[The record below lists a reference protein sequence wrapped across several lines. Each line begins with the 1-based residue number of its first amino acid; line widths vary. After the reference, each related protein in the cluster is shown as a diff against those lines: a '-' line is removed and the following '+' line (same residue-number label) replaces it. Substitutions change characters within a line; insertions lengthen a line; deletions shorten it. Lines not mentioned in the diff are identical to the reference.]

1 MTEAKAQLLRL
12 LGSTEST
19 IGYEQARDLL
29 DHSDR
34 EVRAALAA
42 RTDVEPEI
50 LFYLAQD
57 PDTDV
62 RRAVAANPMAP
73 QKATTVLAEDSADDV
88 RADLAQRLGNLIPD
102 LSADDMD
109 KAWRTTQQAL
119 SLLAR
124 DQMPRIR
131 RILSDTLKLVPTA
144 PRDVIL
150 ALANDQDASVAAP
163 VLQFSPVLS
172 DEDLLAVIASS
183 PLSASLTAI
192 SKREGV
198 AYAVSDAI
206 FHTGD
211 SSAVAALLGNKSA
224 QIREETLDA
233 IIAIAPPQKSW
244 HEPLVRCNEI
254 GSAAALRIASFVAD
268 HLIEELASRADF
280 PPETTAR
287 LRDVVHSK
295 LKKDQSTERML
306 PPDFDSETLDPDAVA
321 LAHQQVNTLSEQN
334 LLMPEHVMTAL
345 DDGNMPFAFVAMAH
359 LAGVDQAAIRA
370 ALNSRSA
377 KGMQALSW
385 KAGFSAQDAVHIQM
399 TLGRVP
405 PDEIITP
412 RPDGAYD
419 ATESEMTWQIELFS
433 EEAKTG

>member
-12 LGSTEST
+12 LGSAENT

-29 DHSDR
+29 DHSDA
-34 EVRAALAA
+34 EVRTALAS

-50 LFYLAQD
+50 LYFLAQD
-57 PDTDV
+57 PDISV
-62 RRAVAANPMAP
+62 RRAVASNPTAP
-73 QKATTVLAEDSADDV
+73 QKATTVLAEDSAEDV

-102 LSADDMD
+102 LSEDDMD
-109 KAWRTTQQAL
+109 KAWRMTQQAL

-124 DQMPRIR
+124 DQMPRVR

-144 PRDVIL
+144 PRDVIV
-150 ALANDQDASVAAP
+150 ALANDTDSTVAAP
-163 VLQFSPVLS
+163 VLEFSPVLS

-198 AYAVSDAI
+198 GYAVSDAI

-211 SSAVAALLGNKSA
+211 SGAVSALLGNKSA

-233 IIAIAPPQKSW
+233 IISAAPAQKAW
-244 HEPLVRCNEI
+244 HEPLVRRHDLS
-254 GSAAALRIASFVAD
+254 GDAALRIASFVAD
-268 HLIEELASRADF
+268 HLIQELAARADF
-280 PPETTAR
+280 SPETTAR

-321 LAHQQVNTLSEQN
+321 LAHQQVNTLSEQD
-334 LLMPEHVMTAL
+334 LLMPDHVMTAL

-359 LAGVDQAAIRA
+359 LARVDQAAIRA
-370 ALNSRSA
+370 AVNARSA
-377 KGMQALSW
+377 KGIQALSW

-405 PDEIITP
+405 PGEIITP
-412 RPDGAYD
+412 RPDGSYD

-433 EEAKTG
+433 EEAKSG

>member
-1 MTEAKAQLLRL
+1 
-12 LGSTEST
+12 
-19 IGYEQARDLL
+19 
-29 DHSDR
+29 
-34 EVRAALAA
+34 
-42 RTDVEPEI
+42 
-50 LFYLAQD
+50 
-57 PDTDV
+57 
-62 RRAVAANPMAP
+62 
-73 QKATTVLAEDSADDV
+73 
-88 RADLAQRLGNLIPD
+88 
-102 LSADDMD
+102 
-109 KAWRTTQQAL
+109 
-119 SLLAR
+119 
-124 DQMPRIR
+124 
-131 RILSDTLKLVPTA
+131 
-144 PRDVIL
+144 
-150 ALANDQDASVAAP
+150 
-163 VLQFSPVLS
+163 
-172 DEDLLAVIASS
+172 
-183 PLSASLTAI
+183 
-192 SKREGV
+192 
-198 AYAVSDAI
+198 
-206 FHTGD
+206 
-211 SSAVAALLGNKSA
+211 
-224 QIREETLDA
+224 
-233 IIAIAPPQKSW
+233 
-244 HEPLVRCNEI
+244 
-254 GSAAALRIASFVAD
+254 
-268 HLIEELASRADF
+268 
-280 PPETTAR
+280 
-287 LRDVVHSK
+287 VHSK